1 VTTVSSLTDLVRSE
15 LGDTS
20 KSFVMQFMADGTT
33 NRFTLHYAPVDATDV
48 FVSFDGV
55 DVSNDCSVE
64 EATGV
69 LVTDQVPLD
78 GVEITVAG
86 NYFRYFT
93 TSEIER
99 FVDAA
104 FLQHSNNRV
113 DSLGRVQTLERLPA
127 NEVYPVALLATTL
140 ALYTLATDASF
151 DINISAPDGVSIPRA
166 ERYRQLMDML
176 NARKE
181 QYRELCT
188 LMGIGLF
195 GMEVFTL
202 RRISRTTNH
211 YVPLYRPQEVDD
223 YSYPER
229 IELPRP
235 TYGDKPSEHPYDSVE
250 LTAYQDVAFTYSLP
264 YTGDL
269 TTKGVVANIR
279 WKAGV
284 DQSHMPFTVVVTTAA
299 GSTTSHT
306 ITLSLTQ
313 EQTKRLAQR
322 MYWDVQFVYDS
333 DGHKET
339 YKAGKLFTVREVTT

>member
-1 VTTVSSLTDLVRSE
+1 VTTLASLSELVRSE

-20 KSFVMQFMADGTT
+20 KSFVMQFIADGTT
-33 NRFTLHYAPVDATDV
+33 NRFGLHYSPVEAETLYVRFDDSN
-48 FVSFDGV
+48 VSAYT
-55 DVSNDCSVE
+55 SVE

-69 LVTDQVPLD
+69 LVTDVIPPD
-78 GVEITVAG
+78 GTEITVAG
-86 NYFRYFT
+86 TYFRYFT
-93 TSEIER
+93 PAEINR
-99 FVDAA
+99 FVENAL
-104 FLQHSNNRV
+104 LQHNNNRT
-113 DSLGRVQTLERLPA
+113 DSLGRIPTVASLPA
-127 NEVYPVALLATTL
+127 VEVYPVALLATTL

-151 DINISAPDGVSIPRA
+151 DINITAPDGVSIPRA

-188 LMGIGLF
+188 LLGIG
-195 GMEVFTL
+195 MYQIENFTF
-202 RRISRTTNH
+202 RRISKATNH

-250 LTAYQDVAFTYSLP
+250 LTAYQDVAFTYSVP
-264 YTGDL
+264 YVGNL

-284 DQSHMPFTVVVTTAA
+284 LQSHMPFTVTVVTSPTDN
-299 GSTTSHT
+299 TSHT

-313 EQTKRLAQR
+313 EETRRLAQR
-322 MYWDVQFVYDS
+322 MYWDIEFVFDS

>member
-1 VTTVSSLTDLVRSE
+1 MTTVANLTDLVRSE
-15 LGDTS
+15 LGDSS

-33 NRFTLHYAPVDATDV
+33 NRFTLHYAPVDADSL

-55 DVSNDCSVE
+55 DVSANCSIE

-69 LVTDQVPLD
+69 LVSNTVPID

-93 TSEIER
+93 NPEIQK
-99 FVDAA
+99 FIDAA

-113 DSLGRVQTLERLPA
+113 DSLGRVQTLANLPA
-127 NEVYPVALLATTL
+127 VEVYPVAILATTH

-151 DINISAPDGVSIPRA
+151 DINISAPDGVMIPRA

-181 QYRELCT
+181 QYRELCV
-188 LMGIGLF
+188 LLGIGMF
-195 GMEVFTL
+195 GIEVFTL
-202 RRISRTTNH
+202 RRISKTTNN
-211 YVPLYRPQEVDD
+211 YIPAYRPQEVDD

-229 IELPRP
+229 IELSRP

-284 DQSHMPFTVVVTTAA
+284 DQSHLPFTVSVT
-299 GSTTSHT
+299 STSSTSHT

-313 EQTKRLAQR
+313 DQTRRLAQR

>member
-1 VTTVSSLTDLVRSE
+1 VTTVANLTDLVRSE
-15 LGDTS
+15 LGDSS
-20 KSFVMQFMADGTT
+20 KSFVMQFVADGTT
-33 NRFTLHYAPVDATDV
+33 NRFTLHYAPVNADTL
-48 FVSFDGV
+48 FVSFNGV
-55 DVSNDCSVE
+55 DVSDSCSIE

-69 LVTDQVPLD
+69 LVSDTVPID
-78 GVEITVAG
+78 GVQILVAG
-86 NYFRYFT
+86 DYFRYFT
-93 TSEIER
+93 NPELAHFI
-99 FVDAA
+99 DAA

-113 DSLGRVQTLERLPA
+113 DSLGRVQTLANLPA
-127 NEVYPVALLATTL
+127 VEVYPVAVLATTH

-151 DINISAPDGVSIPRA
+151 DINISAPDGVMIPRA

-181 QYRELCT
+181 QYRELCV
-188 LMGIGLF
+188 LLGIGMF
-195 GMEVFTL
+195 GIEVFTL
-202 RRISRTTNH
+202 RRISKTTNN
-211 YVPLYRPQEVDD
+211 YIPAYRPQEVDD

-229 IELPRP
+229 IELQRP

-284 DQSHMPFTVVVTTAA
+284 DQSHLPFTVSVT
-299 GSTTSHT
+299 STSSTSHT

-313 EQTKRLAQR
+313 DQTRRLAQR

>member
-1 VTTVSSLTDLVRSE
+1 MATVQSLVDLVRSE
-15 LGDTS
+15 LGDLP

-33 NRFTLHYAPVDATDV
+33 NRFTLHYSPIDATDL

-55 DVSNDCSVE
+55 DVSDDCSVE
-64 EATGV
+64 ETTGV
-69 LVTDQVPLD
+69 LVTDNLPAE
-78 GVEITVAG
+78 GVEILVSG

-93 TSEIER
+93 TAEIQR
-99 FVDAA
+99 FVETAL
-104 FLQHSNNRV
+104 LQHSNNRI
-113 DSLGRVQTLERLPA
+113 DSLGRVQDVNNLPA
-127 NEVYPVALLATTL
+127 VEVYPVALLASTL

-151 DINISAPDGVSIPRA
+151 DINVFAPDGVTIPRS

-176 NARKE
+176 NVRKE

-188 LMGIGLF
+188 LLGIG
-195 GMEVFTL
+195 MYRIEVYSF
-202 RRISRTTNH
+202 RRISKTTNH
-211 YVPLYRPQEVDD
+211 LVPIYRPQEVDD

-229 IELPRP
+229 IELPRSD
-235 TYGDKPSEHPYDSVE
+235 YGDKPSEHPYDSVE
-250 LTAYQDVAFTYSLP
+250 LTAYQDVAFSYAIP
-264 YTGDL
+264 YTGNL

-284 DQSHMPFTVVVTTAA
+284 DQSHMPFTVTVT
-299 GSTTSHT
+299 STSNTSHT

-313 EQTKRLAQR
+313 DQTKRLAQR

>member
-1 VTTVSSLTDLVRSE
+1 MATVQSLVDLVRTE
-15 LGDTS
+15 LGDTP

-33 NRFTLHYAPVDATDV
+33 NRFTLHYAPLDADDV

-64 EATGV
+64 ESTGV
-69 LVTDQVPLD
+69 LVTDNVPVD
-78 GVEITVAG
+78 GVQITVSG
-86 NYFRYFT
+86 TYFRYFT
-93 TSEIER
+93 TAELTQ
-99 FVDAA
+99 FVNTAL
-104 FLQHSNNRV
+104 LQHTNNSN
-113 DSLGRVQTLERLPA
+113 DSLGRKENVENLPA
-127 NEVYPVALLATTL
+127 VEVYPVALLATTH
-140 ALYTLATDASF
+140 ALYTLATDSAF
-151 DINISAPDGVSIPRA
+151 DINVFAPDGVTIPRS
-166 ERYRQLMDML
+166 ERYRQLMDMIQ
-176 NARKE
+176 ARKE
-181 QYRELCT
+181 QYRELCI
-188 LMGIGLF
+188 LLGIG
-195 GMEVFTL
+195 MYRIEVFSF
-202 RRISRTTNH
+202 RRISKTTNH

-229 IELPRP
+229 IELPRAN
-235 TYGDKPSEHPYDSVE
+235 YGDKPSEHPYDSVE

-284 DQSHMPFTVVVTTAA
+284 EQSHMPFTVSVT
-299 GSTTSHT
+299 STSNTSHT

-313 EQTKRLAQR
+313 DQTKRLAQR

>member
-1 VTTVSSLTDLVRSE
+1 VTTVANLTDLVRSE
-15 LGDTS
+15 LGDIS
-20 KSFVMQFMADGTT
+20 KSFVMQFVADGTT
-33 NRFTLHYAPVDATDV
+33 NRFTLHYAPVNADTLY
-48 FVSFDGV
+48 VSFDGV
-55 DVSNDCSVE
+55 DVSSACSIE

-69 LVTDQVPLD
+69 LVSNTVPLD
-78 GVEITVAG
+78 GVQILVAG
-86 NYFRYFT
+86 DYFRYFT
-93 TSEIER
+93 TPEIQK

-104 FLQHSNNRV
+104 FLQHSNNRT
-113 DSLGRVQTLERLPA
+113 DSLGRVQTITNLPPV
-127 NEVYPVALLATTL
+127 EVYPVAVLATTH

-151 DINISAPDGVSIPRA
+151 DINISAPDGVMIPRA

-181 QYRELCT
+181 QYRELCV
-188 LMGIGLF
+188 LLGIGMF
-195 GMEVFTL
+195 GIEVFTL
-202 RRISRTTNH
+202 RRISKTTNH
-211 YVPLYRPQEVDD
+211 YIPAYRPQEVDD

-229 IELPRP
+229 IELQRP

-269 TTKGVVANIR
+269 TTKGVIANIR

-284 DQSHMPFTVVVTTAA
+284 EQSHLPFTVSVT
-299 GSTTSHT
+299 STSSTSHT
-306 ITLSLTQ
+306 ITLNLTQ
-313 EQTKRLAQR
+313 DQTKRLAQR

-333 DGHKET
+333 DGHIET

>member
-1 VTTVSSLTDLVRSE
+1 MTTVTSLIDLVRSE
-15 LGDTS
+15 LGDTP

-33 NRFTLHYAPVDATDV
+33 NRFTLHYSPVDADDL

-55 DVSNDCSVE
+55 DVSDNCSVE

-69 LVTDQVPLD
+69 LVTDNVPVE
-78 GVEITVAG
+78 GTEITVAG

-93 TSEIER
+93 TVELQR
-99 FVDAA
+99 FVENAL
-104 FLQHSNNRV
+104 LQHSNNRT
-113 DSLGRVQTLERLPA
+113 DSLGRVQTVANLPA
-127 NEVYPVALLATTL
+127 IEVYPVSLLATTL
-140 ALYTLATDASF
+140 ALYTLATDSAF
-151 DINISAPDGVSIPRA
+151 DINVFAPDGVTIPRS
-166 ERYRQLMDML
+166 ERYRQLMDMIQ
-176 NARKE
+176 ARKD
-181 QYRELCT
+181 QYRELCI
-188 LMGIGLF
+188 LLGIG
-195 GMEVFTL
+195 MYRIEVFSF
-202 RRISRTTNH
+202 RRISKTTNH

-229 IELPRP
+229 IELTRP
-235 TYGDKPSEHPYDSVE
+235 TYGDQPSEHPYDSVE
-250 LTAYQDVAFTYSLP
+250 LTAYQDVAFSYSLP

-284 DQSHMPFTVVVTTAA
+284 LQSHMPFTVSVT
-299 GSTTSHT
+299 STSSTSHT

-322 MYWDVQFVYDS
+322 MYWDVNFVYDS
-333 DGHKET
+333 DGHIET

>member
-1 VTTVSSLTDLVRSE
+1 MATVSSLTDLVRSE

-33 NRFTLHYAPVDATDV
+33 NRFTLHYAPLDATDV

-55 DVSNDCSVE
+55 DVSNNCSVE
-64 EATGV
+64 EATGI
-69 LVTDQVPLD
+69 LVTDTVPLD
-78 GVEITVAG
+78 GIEITVAG

-113 DSLGRVQTLERLPA
+113 DSLGRIQTIDRLPA

-202 RRISRTTNH
+202 RRISKTTNH

-235 TYGDKPSEHPYDSVE
+235 TYGDKPSEKPYDSVE

-264 YTGDL
+264 YIGDL

-284 DQSHMPFTVVVTTAA
+284 LQSHMPFTVTVQTSPTNNQ
-299 GSTTSHT
+299 SHT
-306 ITLSLTQ
+306 ITLSLTH

-322 MYWDVQFVYDS
+322 MYWDVGFIYDG
-333 DGHKET
+333 DTHMET

>member
-1 VTTVSSLTDLVRSE
+1 MATVQSLVDLVRSE
-15 LGDTS
+15 LGDTP

-33 NRFTLHYAPVDATDV
+33 NRFTLHYSPLDASEL

-55 DVSNDCSVE
+55 DVSDECSVE
-64 EATGV
+64 ESTGV
-69 LVTDQVPLD
+69 LVTDIVPVE
-78 GVEITVAG
+78 GVEILVSG

-93 TSEIER
+93 TAEVQR
-99 FVDAA
+99 FAETA
-104 FLQHSNNRV
+104 LLQHSNNRT
-113 DSLGRVQTLERLPA
+113 DSLGRIQNVSNLPA
-127 NEVYPVALLATTL
+127 VEVYPVALLASTL

-151 DINISAPDGVSIPRA
+151 DINVFAPDGVTIPRS

-176 NARKE
+176 NVRKE
-181 QYRELCT
+181 QYRELCV
-188 LMGIGLF
+188 LLGIG
-195 GMEVFTL
+195 MYRIEVFSF
-202 RRISRTTNH
+202 RRISKATNH
-211 YVPLYRPQEVDD
+211 YVPLYRPQEIDD

-229 IELPRP
+229 IELTRP
-235 TYGDKPSEHPYDSVE
+235 TYGDQPSEHPYDSVE

-284 DQSHMPFTVVVTTAA
+284 LQSHMPFTVTVQTSPTNNQ
-299 GSTTSHT
+299 SHT

-313 EQTKRLAQR
+313 DETKRLAQR
-322 MYWDVQFVYDS
+322 MYWDVNFVYDS
-333 DGHKET
+333 DGHIET

>member
-1 VTTVSSLTDLVRSE
+1 MTTLASLTDLVRTE

-33 NRFTLHYAPVDATDV
+33 NRFTLHYSPVDATDI

-55 DVSNDCSVE
+55 DVSNSCSVE
-64 EATGV
+64 ESTGV
-69 LVTDQVPLD
+69 LVTDQVPVD

-93 TSEIER
+93 SLEIQQ
-99 FVDAA
+99 FVEQAV
-104 FLQHSNNRV
+104 LQHTNNRT
-113 DSLGRVQTLERLPA
+113 DSMGRKLDITTVPQL
-127 NEVYPVALLATTL
+127 EVYPIAILATTH

-151 DINISAPDGVSIPRA
+151 DINIMAPDGVTIPRS

-176 NARKE
+176 NVRKE

-188 LMGIGLF
+188 LLNIGMYGI
-195 GMEVFTL
+195 EVFTF
-202 RRISRTTNH
+202 RRISKTTNN
-211 YVPLYRPQEVDD
+211 YVPVYRPQEVDD

-229 IELPRP
+229 VELPRP
-235 TYGDKPSEHPYDSVE
+235 TYGDKTPEHPYDSVE

-284 DQSHMPFTVVVTTAA
+284 QQSHLPFTVTVVTAV

-313 EQTKRLAQR
+313 DQTRRLAQR
-322 MYWDVQFVYDS
+322 MYWDVQFVFDS
-333 DGHKET
+333 DNHIET